1 VNSVKTSKHIFKFF
15 SRSGIHT
22 ILVFFIPNV
31 MTIFRRGLPNGAS
44 NASGVGRNR
53 DFRSVSGF
61 IACCQRCVRLGVINT
76 VSPDHGPAS
85 VTLIAGS
92 KRRSLLI
99 AGDDDK
105 IFMTRS
111 LNVTP
116 KTTEHKSVAYV
127 TNNKRLCSTFC
138 TIEAHH

>member
-1 VNSVKTSKHIFKFF
+1 
-15 SRSGIHT
+15 
-22 ILVFFIPNV
+22 
-31 MTIFRRGLPNGAS
+31 M
-44 NASGVGRNR
+44 
-53 DFRSVSGF
+53 
-61 IACCQRCVRLGVINT
+61 
-76 VSPDHGPAS
+76 SPDHGPAS

-127 TNNKRLCSTFC
+127 TNKDCARRFVLHRVGKIRTDSILGVTLTNVDNFSLFLV
-138 TIEAHH
+138 